1 MLRARPLMLRARPL
15 MLRVRSCSASARAPR
30 PLMCASA
37 AHLGVERFLPCLS
50 RLCGVMI
57 CRMKG
62 IIVAAGYGTR
72 FLPITKTI
80 PKEMLPVGL
89 KPSIAYIVDEF
100 VASGISEI
108 IIISSRRKKAMEDYF
123 DHEIELE
130 ELFRKEG
137 KADKL
142 GKIEPPE
149 AHFVFVRQTEMRGT
163 GHALLQVKDLV
174 ANEPCV
180 VAYPDD
186 LHFGEVP
193 LARQLIEVYQKTG
206 KCVLATI
213 YEHGDV
219 SRYGVVDPCDDGL
232 GVKGF
237 VEKPRAGA
245 EPSHEVSIGRY
256 LYTPE
261 FFTWIEEGWKHHT
274 GGEYYH
280 TYALN
285 KMIELGKFAYH
296 RVEGLRLDTGE
307 PAGYF
312 EAILENARRDPELRP
327 VLHRFIASHLNGCQE
342 VPGHTTDGAAHA
354 KGGVAHATGGA
365 GPSAC

>member
-1 MLRARPLMLRARPL
+1 
-15 MLRVRSCSASARAPR
+15 
-30 PLMCASA
+30 
-37 AHLGVERFLPCLS
+37 
-50 RLCGVMI
+50 MI

-354 KGGVAHATGGA
+354 KGGAAHATGGA